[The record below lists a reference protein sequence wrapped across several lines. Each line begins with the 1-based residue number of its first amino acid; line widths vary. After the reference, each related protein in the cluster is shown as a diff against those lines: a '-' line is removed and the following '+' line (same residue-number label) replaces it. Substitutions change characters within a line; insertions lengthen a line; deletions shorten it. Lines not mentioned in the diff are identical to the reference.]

1 MDTTFSSYNEKFKFH
16 QADSR
21 YDEMQDMHVMFS
33 TEEIK
38 LADPEDMQLIAK
50 ELNEIPSK
58 LFRYRMICDNQV
70 NVLQQ
75 LEDEYKRWY
84 AEKYNIIANE
94 QEAKLDKDGKIVGHK
109 KIERT
114 ETAKEY
120 AILTRYAEEY
130 DVFQKKLSR
139 EKYLLALVKTTVAS
153 IDSYSFKLHSIL
165 NYRQLLIQNKIDS
178 F

>member
-16 QADSR
+16 QTDVQ
-21 YDEMQDMHVMFS
+21 YKDMQEMHVMFS
-33 TEEIK
+33 IDEIK
-38 LADPEDMQLIAK
+38 LADPENMEMIAK

-70 NVLQQ
+70 KVLQQ

-84 AEKYNIIANE
+84 ADKYNTISNE
-94 QEAKLDKDGKIVGHK
+94 QEPKIDKTGGVTGFK
-109 KIERT
+109 KIDRT

-120 AILTRYAEEY
+120 IIITRYENDYTE
-130 DVFQKKLSR
+130 FQQKLNR
-139 EKYLLALVKTTVAS
+139 ERYLLSLVKTTVAA
-153 IDSYSFKLHSIL
+153 IDSFSFKLHSIL
-165 NYRQLLIQNKIDS
+165 NYRQLLIQNRLDS